1 MMESTTTT
9 RLFPAI
15 AFALAGWLLPGPAV
29 AEPLAQQIV
38 GAWRLVSIYNEDKG
52 VKRHL
57 LGETPVGMLMFDRA
71 GSVSQF
77 LSRPDLPRFA
87 VANRMQGTDKEN
99 RDVVQGM
106 IAGFGTYKVEGDT
119 VTIKWIGSS
128 FPNRIGN
135 EEKRV
140 YKIVGVEMSAVNPT
154 ASVGGTSHARY
165 VRVAAG
171 G

>member
-1 MMESTTTT
+1 MRSTTPA
-9 RLFPAI
+9 RFFPAI
-15 AFALAGWLLPGPAV
+15 ALAFAGWLLPGPAV
-29 AEPLAQQIV
+29 AQPLVQQIV

-57 LGETPVGMLMFDRA
+57 LGETPVGLLMFDRA
-71 GSVSQF
+71 GTVSQF

-87 VANRMQGTDKEN
+87 VPNRMQGSDKEN
-99 RDVVQGM
+99 RDVVHGM
-106 IAGFGTYKVEGDT
+106 IAGFGTYIVDGDT

-128 FPNRIGN
+128 FPNRIGS
-135 EEKRV
+135 EEKRT
-140 YKIVGVEMSAVNPT
+140 YKIVGDEMSAVNPS
-154 ASVGGTSHARY
+154 ASVGGTSHARF